1 MQATVEA
8 LKAYNGC
15 DWEDGVGIL
24 RVRCPRCR
32 KGFRFSRH
40 QGKTVRASARALL
53 LHHTLRNH
61 PELVCP
67 RERSLLLD
75 EAVEGL

>member
-1 MQATVEA
+1 MQATIEA

-15 DWEDGVGIL
+15 DWEDGDGVP

-32 KGFRFSRH
+32 KRFRFSRH

-53 LHHTLRNH
+53 LRHRLRNH
-61 PELVCP
+61 PELVSP

-75 EAVEGL
+75 MAVEGL